1 MRFAHS
7 FTPWCVAAAALT
19 TLPFG
24 AWAQT
29 APPVHAPQAAAAP
42 TAEATPLSSLPDWLQ
57 PTAPSRPLQHL
68 PLPTSG
74 GVEQASTPW
83 QAANAAVAQFPR
95 GHADVLQREKAQADA
110 TPAGSAHHTHAPA
123 APTSTPAAPAAGD
136 HQGHHHGGRP

>member
-19 TLPFG
+19 TLPSG

-29 APPVHAPQAAAAP
+29 APPAPADHTAAAP
-42 TAEATPLSSLPDWLQ
+42 GAEAAPPSRLPDWLQ

-68 PLPTSG
+68 PLPASG

-95 GHADVLQREKAQADA
+95 GHADVLQREKAQAGTIPTTA
-110 TPAGSAHHTHAPA
+110 PTAAPASAPA
-123 APTSTPAAPAAGD
+123 ASG
-136 HQGHHHGGRP
+136 HQGHAGHHHGGQP

>member
-19 TLPFG
+19 TLPSG

-29 APPVHAPQAAAAP
+29 APHAPADHTAAAP
-42 TAEATPLSSLPDWLQ
+42 GAEAAPSSRLPDWLQ

-68 PLPTSG
+68 PLPASG

-95 GHADVLQREKAQADA
+95 GHADVLQREKAQAG
-110 TPAGSAHHTHAPA
+110 TPPAASAHHPPAPA
-123 APTSTPAAPAAGD
+123 APTAAPAAGE
-136 HQGHHHGGRP
+136 HQGHHHGGQP

>member
-19 TLPFG
+19 TLPSG

-29 APPVHAPQAAAAP
+29 APPAPADHTAAAP
-42 TAEATPLSSLPDWLQ
+42 GAEAAPPSRLPDWLQ

-68 PLPTSG
+68 PLPASG

-95 GHADVLQREKAQADA
+95 GHTDVLQREKAQAG
-110 TPAGSAHHTHAPA
+110 TPPAGSAHHPPAPA
-123 APTSTPAAPAAGD
+123 APTAAPAAGE
-136 HQGHHHGGRP
+136 HQGHHHGGQP